1 MSEDS
6 PYKMYVWRREPGW
19 IVVAHAKSVAE
30 ARALALEESDGTG
43 DESTPV
49 RKEAYKF
56 VEENNPEIFYRENAE
71 FVLTDSGLLEEADGE
86 VERLVGRVK
95 SLELE
100 LKQIHKSFAESIES
114 ISKGL

>member
-1 MSEDS
+1 MSEVS

-71 FVLTDSGLLEEADGE
+71 FVLTDSGRLEEADAE
-86 VERLVGRVK
+86 NERLVGRVK
-95 SLELE
+95 SLDSEINQLYA
-100 LKQIHKSFAESIES
+100 IFPGSIES
-114 ISKGL
+114 RSKGL